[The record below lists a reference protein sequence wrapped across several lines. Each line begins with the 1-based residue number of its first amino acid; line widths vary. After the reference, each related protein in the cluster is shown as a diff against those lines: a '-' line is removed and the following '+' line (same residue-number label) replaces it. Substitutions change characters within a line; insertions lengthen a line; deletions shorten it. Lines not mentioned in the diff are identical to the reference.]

1 MEGLDVSRM
10 VCCGQEKCLRYGPG
24 VVGTALSAAAGAR
37 VSGRL
42 GVLQVVHPFE

>member
-1 MEGLDVSRM
+1 MYRVGYVADRKNV
-10 VCCGQEKCLRYGPG
+10 LRYGPG